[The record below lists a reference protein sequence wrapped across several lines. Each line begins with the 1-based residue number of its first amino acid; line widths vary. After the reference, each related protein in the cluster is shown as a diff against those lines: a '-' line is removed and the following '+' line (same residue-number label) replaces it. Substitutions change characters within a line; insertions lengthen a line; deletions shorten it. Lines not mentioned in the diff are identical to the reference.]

1 MNDPLVGDLF
11 DARAWLLKLHAEAD
25 GARNPKLLRRVRAL
39 LGATDAV
46 IATLTP
52 PPPVRVARKLAHLP
66 VPETRLMDCAPTA
79 YGPPSHS
86 HRTEQMT
93 LVEARL

>member
-1 MNDPLVGDLF
+1 MNDNIAVLF
-11 DARAWLLKLHAEAD
+11 VARANLLTQHAQAEARRD
-25 GARNPKLLRRVRAL
+25 HEKMQWLRAA
-39 LGATDAV
+39 LGAVETR
-46 IATLTP
+46 IAYLTP